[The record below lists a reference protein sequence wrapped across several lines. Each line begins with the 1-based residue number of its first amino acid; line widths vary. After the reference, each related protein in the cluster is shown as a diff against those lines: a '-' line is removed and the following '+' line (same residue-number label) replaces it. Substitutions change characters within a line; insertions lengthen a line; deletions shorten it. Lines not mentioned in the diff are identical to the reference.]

1 MLTMSVVRIVSYNI
15 HKGMSAL
22 GKRESVQE
30 LRLGLHGLRADL
42 AFLQE
47 VQGRNDRSGTLHEQH
62 EMLAAALRLEAAYGR
77 NAVYRHSDHGNAL
90 LSRFPILSHQNQDIS
105 DHRMEQRGLL
115 HARVGIGGHEVH
127 CFVVHLGLFAGSRS
141 RQVGALVSRIEE
153 VVPPSAPILIAGD
166 FNDWTNVLSDILVER
181 LGLHEVFA
189 TAPRGNNVE
198 LPRLRDS
205 VRMLGRVLRG
215 GEASPWRLRPGFQG
229 PPKLGLGN
237 ELMAPRPP
245 RTFPAIFPWLRLD
258 RIYQRGFSVRQASV
272 LYGRPWTRLSD
283 HAPLLAELEL
293 P

>member
-1 MLTMSVVRIVSYNI
+1 MSVVRIVSYNI
-15 HKGMSAL
+15 HKGLSAL
-22 GKRESVQE
+22 GARESVQE
-30 LRLGLHGLRADL
+30 LRLGLHTLRADL

-47 VQGRNDRSGTLHEQH
+47 VQGRNDRYGTLHEQH

-77 NAVYRHSDHGNAL
+77 NAVYRHTDHGNAL

-105 DHRMEQRGLL
+105 DHRLEQRGLL
-115 HARVGIGGHEVH
+115 HARVGIGRHEVH

-141 RQVGALVSRIEE
+141 RQVAALVSRIEE
-153 VVPPSAPILIAGD
+153 VVPPADPILIAGD
-166 FNDWTNVLSDILVER
+166 FNDWTNVLSDILIER
-181 LGLHEVFA
+181 LGVHEVFA
-189 TAPRGNNVE
+189 TAPRSNNVE

-205 VRMLGRVLRG
+205 VRMLGRALRG
-215 GEASPWRLRPGFQG
+215 GEVSPLRPRTGLQG
-229 PPKLGLGN
+229 PPKLGMGN